1 MGVVQG
7 HRRRRLPCVA
17 KVDSSIEVR
26 DVKADRARELN
37 LRFQIL
43 SAEYSHV
50 TSMLGNTWSTA
61 ASRTNLFFVAV
72 SAAGIALA
80 LFADSSH
87 RTRTSLLLVFVVLLL
102 VLFMG
107 VVAMS
112 RMEAANRESVQ
123 LMQALIRIRHFFTEI
138 DPGAAGYFAL
148 PIHDDEM
155 GIYGPIRQGSRFG
168 AMTQL
173 PAASMASLIALVD
186 AFVVAAMAGT
196 GYLIAG
202 GDPTTAMT
210 VSGIALALAVLG
222 FEGWLFRNLDRVRRG
237 LDARYPTPS

>member
-1 MGVVQG
+1 M
-7 HRRRRLPCVA
+7 
-17 KVDSSIEVR
+17 R
-26 DVKADRARELN
+26 DLEADRRAQLQ
-37 LRFQIL
+37 LRFNIL

-61 ASRTNLFFVAV
+61 ASRTNLFFVGV

-80 LFADSSH
+80 LFADSAH
-87 RTRTSLLLVFVVLLL
+87 VTRTSLLLVFVVLLI
-102 VLFMG
+102 VLLMG

-123 LMQALIRIRHFFTEI
+123 LMQALIRIRHFFTEV
-138 DPGAAGYFAL
+138 DPGAAGYITL
-148 PIHDDEM
+148 PIHDDET
-155 GIYGPIRQGSRFG
+155 GIYGPIKRGSRLG

-186 AFVVAAMAGT
+186 AFVVAAMVGT

-202 GDPTTAMT
+202 GDATTA
-210 VSGIALALAVLG
+210 VILSGIALAFAVVA

-237 LDARYPTPS
+237 LDARYPTPR